1 MKMIIAIML
10 VLIGYLVGNIYW
22 HKKIIEGKWLYT
34 IYSTIILI
42 IYFLSALTSLSLI
55 E

>member
-22 HKKIIEGKWLYT
+22 HKKIIEGKWIYT
-34 IYSTIILI
+34 TYTTIILI
-42 IYFLSALTSLSLI
+42 IWMAFVLSV
-55 E
+55 